1 MRTTMPPKERIRLQA
16 DIYRDMAKDEQRLR
30 AAYEEKMKTESSAV
44 HSYNAAD
51 VRATI
56 YELVANKLDEI
67 LADWD
72 EMDEKERKESK

>member
-1 MRTTMPPKERIRLQA
+1 MRTTMSPKERIRLQA
-16 DIYRDMAKDEQRLR
+16 DIYRDMAKEDQRLR
-30 AAYEEKMKTESSAV
+30 AAYKEKMKTDSWAL

-72 EMDEKERKESK
+72 EMERKESI

>member
-16 DIYRDMAKDEQRLR
+16 DIYRDMAKDNQRLR
-30 AAYEEKMKTESSAV
+30 AAYEEKKKTESWAV
-44 HSYNAAD
+44 RNYDAAD

-72 EMDEKERKESK
+72 ELDEKERKENT

>member
-1 MRTTMPPKERIRLQA
+1 MKTTMTPKERIRLQA
-16 DIYRDMAKDEQRLR
+16 DIYRDMAKDDQRLR

-72 EMDEKERKESK
+72 EMEGDGRK

>member
-51 VRATI
+51 IRATI
-56 YELVANKLDEI
+56 YELVANKLEEI
-67 LADWD
+67 LKDWD
-72 EMDEKERKESK
+72 GNERKEST

>member
-1 MRTTMPPKERIRLQA
+1 MKTTMTPKERIRLQA
-16 DIYRDMAKDEQRLR
+16 DIYRDMAKDDQRLR
-30 AAYEEKMKTESSAV
+30 EAYEEKMKTESSAV

-56 YELVANKLDEI
+56 YEMVANKLDEI

-72 EMDEKERKESK
+72 EKERKESI

>member
-1 MRTTMPPKERIRLQA
+1 MKTTMTPKERIRLQA
-16 DIYRDMAKDEQRLR
+16 DIYRDMAKDDQRLR

-56 YELVANKLDEI
+56 YELVATKQDEI

-72 EMDEKERKESK
+72 EMEGDDRK

>member
-16 DIYRDMAKDEQRLR
+16 DIYRDMAKDDKRLR
-30 AAYEEKMKTESSAV
+30 EAYEEKMKTDSSAV

-56 YELVANKLDEI
+56 YEMVANKLDEI
-67 LADWD
+67 LEDWD
-72 EMDEKERKESK
+72 EMEKKERKESK

>member
-1 MRTTMPPKERIRLQA
+1 MKTTMTPKERIRLQA
-16 DIYRDMAKDEQRLR
+16 DIYRDMAKDDQRLR
-30 AAYEEKMKTESSAV
+30 EAYEEKMKTESSAV

-56 YELVANKLDEI
+56 YELVANQLDEI

>member
-16 DIYRDMAKDEQRLR
+16 DIYRDMAKDNQRLR
-30 AAYEEKMKTESSAV
+30 EAYEEKKKTESWAE

-72 EMDEKERKESK
+72 EMDEKERKESI

>member
-1 MRTTMPPKERIRLQA
+1 MKTTMTPKERIRLQA
-16 DIYRDMAKDEQRLR
+16 DIYRDMAKDDQRLR
-30 AAYEEKMKTESSAV
+30 EAYEEKMKTESSAV

-56 YELVANKLDEI
+56 YEMVANKLDEI

-72 EMDEKERKESK
+72 ERERKESI

>member
-1 MRTTMPPKERIRLQA
+1 MKTTMTPKERIRLQA
-16 DIYRDMAKDEQRLR
+16 DIYRDMAKDDQRLR

-72 EMDEKERKESK
+72 EMEGDDRK